1 MHSFV
6 LSDMQ
11 LMWLDHKLSN
21 ELTVVVK
28 AGKPTSTWLRHLP
41 GKKRTYRTIY
51 RGVHSVVDQWTHNKL
66 SLDEDDEKIKI

>member
-1 MHSFV
+1 MPNLIISE
-6 LSDMQ
+6 MQ

-41 GKKRTYRTIY
+41 GKKRNYRTIY
-51 RGVHSVVDQWTHNKL
+51 RGVHGLVDQWAHL
-66 SLDEDDEKIKI
+66 ILDEDDEKIKI